1 VRVIA
6 AARSCPRQNA
16 AGSFDTHAPKTQ
28 GGPIVIPS
36 AQRRA
41 LLAASALV
49 LVALGAI
56 GLAAWRPWAARLT
69 TIVRGGEGP
78 PTVVLLHGYG
88 SSADDWVPFTGTLAV
103 PPGTRFVFPQ
113 APETTVPP
121 DGPIGG
127 RAWWRIELQAHIPP
141 GGRVPDL
148 SATRPPGLA
157 KAAEL
162 VRTLLRDLRWQRRGP
177 VVLGG
182 FSQGAMVASEIAFRS
197 RVPLGA
203 LVLLSGTTVDEASW
217 ETGFASRRGLPVF
230 ISHGRRDE
238 ILPFEV
244 ADRYRRKLEAAGL
257 DVTWVPFDGG
267 HQVPADVVVALNA
280 FLNKLH
286 LK

>member
-1 VRVIA
+1 VA
-6 AARSCPRQNA
+6 
-16 AGSFDTHAPKTQ
+16 KTQ
-28 GGPIVIPS
+28 GDGIVILP
-36 AQRRA
+36 ARRRA
-41 LLAASALV
+41 LSAAIGL
-49 LVALGAI
+49 LIIALGSI
-56 GLAAWRPWAARLT
+56 GLAAWRPWAVRLT

-88 SSADDWVPFTGTLAV
+88 SSADDWVPFTGTLTV

-157 KAAEL
+157 NAAAL
-162 VRTLLRDLRWQRRGP
+162 VHTLLQDLRWSRRGP

-182 FSQGAMVASEIAFRS
+182 FSQGAMVSSEIAFRS
-197 RVPLGA
+197 RAPLAA

-217 ETGFASRRGLPVF
+217 ETGFATRRGLPVF
-230 ISHGRRDE
+230 ISHGRADE

-267 HQVPADVVVALNA
+267 HQVPASVVVALNA
-280 FLNKLH
+280 FLTKLQ